1 MRRGTAGKE
10 RFWKIVLRLDR
21 VGVVLDTWAGMMS
34 MRKRFLPAL
43 ALHLALVLALRAQQ
57 IVTDPAHTSG
67 AVWLFGA
74 AVGLFWAAMVWWPS
88 GGLASTSLATAAGS
102 AGGTGE
108 DWGAVEQA
116 GARSGMDGWQWGAA
130 AVTVGLAF
138 YAYAQFGGNMFTR
151 AGVIAWVL
159 AVGVFGLAFSQRRA
173 GWWKARWQAARRGE
187 WTVRLRGYH
196 LALLLLF
203 GVALFMRV
211 YRLAEVPAELGSDQ
225 AEKLLDVQDVLNG
238 LRPIFFPRNTGRE
251 AFQFYLTAALIRW
264 TPLEISHLALKV
276 GTVLISL
283 MAFPFTYLLGKELF
297 DRRLGVLAAALLSIS
312 HWHMAISR
320 VGLRFPFTPAFAA
333 ATLYFLVRALRYNGR
348 NDWLACG
355 FFLGVGLHTYIP
367 MRIVPLLLLLLVLVK
382 AALDWGQARRGRA
395 AVSEVTALSGAF
407 WGNGALAA
415 VMSFLVFLP
424 LFRFMV
430 EQPAMFWYRVTTRSS
445 DALEQT
451 NGGETLAVFWQ
462 NVKNAALMFNYR
474 GDVVFA
480 NTIPF
485 SPVLDW
491 LTGGLF
497 VLGLA
502 YLLWRLAARG
512 DRRSLYV
519 LLMLFM
525 LVLPS
530 MLSIA
535 FPNENPSVVRAGGAI
550 PIAMIM
556 AALPLWATV
565 NRFVGTFAR
574 WGRVYA
580 ATVCLAVWGMAFVAN
595 YNWYFVQYDAQFRR
609 SIWNASEM
617 GEVVRG
623 FVDSVGDFEH
633 AYHIPYPY
641 WVDTRAIGINAG
653 NINWGNVVM
662 DVESTLAQ
670 HKEAPATRLYIYYL
684 PDKNAAELLREA
696 YPDGLDIHYRSA
708 AGADKD
714 FGVFFVPGE

>member
-1 MRRGTAGKE
+1 MRTLEK
-10 RFWKIVLRLDR
+10 VVLDR
-21 VGVVLDTWAGMMS
+21 VRVVLDTWAA
-34 MRKRFLPAL
+34 MRKKFLPAL
-43 ALHLALVLALRAQQ
+43 ALHMALVLALRAQQ
-57 IVTDPAHTSG
+57 LVTDPAYTEG
-67 AVWLFGA
+67 AVWLFA
-74 AVGLFWAAMVWWPS
+74 VAVGLFLAGLMGLPDWTGTEDWEQPATEGQPAARW
-88 GGLASTSLATAAGS
+88 GAAYWR
-102 AGGTGE
+102 
-108 DWGAVEQA
+108 WGAV
-116 GARSGMDGWQWGAA
+116 GAMA
-130 AVTVGLAF
+130 GLAV
-138 YAYAQFGGNMFTR
+138 YAYGAFAGNTFTR
-151 AGVIAWVL
+151 TGVIAWAL
-159 AVGVFGLAFSQRRA
+159 AIGLFWLAFGEQPA
-173 GWWKARWQAARRGE
+173 GWLQARWRALRRGE
-187 WTVRLRGYH
+187 WTIRLGWHH
-196 LALLLLF
+196 LALLLLL

-211 YRLAEVPAELGSDQ
+211 HRLAEVPAELGSDQ

-251 AFQFYLTAALIRW
+251 AFQFYLTAALIRF
-264 TPLEISHLALKV
+264 TPLEISHMALKV

-283 MAFPFTYLLGKELF
+283 MALPFTYLLGKELF
-297 DRRLGVLAAALLSIS
+297 DRRLGMLAAALLSIS
-312 HWHMAISR
+312 HWHVAISR

-333 ATLYFLVRALRYNGR
+333 ATLYFLVRAFRYNRR

-355 FFLGVGLHTYIP
+355 FCLGVGLHTYIP
-367 MRIVPLLLLLLVLVK
+367 MRIVPLLLLLLVGAK
-382 AALDWGQARRGRA
+382 TALDWGQARRGRDA
-395 AVSEVTALSGAF
+395 GSEATALGRAF

-415 VMSFLVFLP
+415 GMSFLVFLP
-424 LFRFMV
+424 LCRYMV

-451 NGGETLAVFWQ
+451 NGGQTLAVFWQ

-491 LTGGLF
+491 VSGGLF

-512 DRRSLYV
+512 DRRAVYV

-550 PIAMIM
+550 PVAMII

-565 NRFVGTFAR
+565 NRFGGTFVR
-574 WGRVYA
+574 WGRVYGVA
-580 ATVCLAVWGMAFVAN
+580 LCLGVFVMAFLEN
-595 YNWYFVQYDAQFRR
+595 YNWYFVRYDEQFRR

-641 WVDTRAIGINAG
+641 WVDTRAIAINAG
-653 NINWGNVVM
+653 NIDWGNVVM
-662 DVESTLAQ
+662 DVESTLAG
-670 HKEAPATRLYIYYL
+670 HKETPATRLYIYYL

-696 YPDGLDIHYRSA
+696 YPDGVEIHYRSA